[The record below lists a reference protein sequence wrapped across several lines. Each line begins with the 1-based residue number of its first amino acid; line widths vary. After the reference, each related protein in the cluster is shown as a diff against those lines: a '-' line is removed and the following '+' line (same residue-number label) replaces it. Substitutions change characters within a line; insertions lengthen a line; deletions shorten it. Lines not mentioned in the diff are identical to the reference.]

1 MISNTLRF
9 SCTTVFLLT
18 LLLFED
24 SNGKP
29 TIGQTIN
36 PLGEPAFLDSSRKS
50 CTPETESICQRC
62 AKKTKSPVVYPWCC
76 TNHEGAREWCENYL
90 FYGLP

>member
-9 SCTTVFLLT
+9 TCTTVFLLT
-18 LLLFED
+18 LLLLGD

-29 TIGQTIN
+29 IGHNIN
-36 PLGEPAFLDSSRKS
+36 PLGQPAFLDSSRKP
-50 CTPETESICQRC
+50 CTPETDSICQRC
-62 AKKTKSPVVYPWCC
+62 AKQTKSPVVYPWCC